1 MRINTFKYFVVD
13 ASKSLK
19 RNATISFAS
28 VITVAATLFIF
39 GVFLLVMGN
48 ANKMMKSVTSQV
60 EIKVF
65 LKLDITMI
73 DQNNIENAL
82 KEDNQVESV
91 TYESREQA
99 LEKFKDMMGE
109 KNKDILDGY
118 TDANN
123 PMQASYIVKLKAPE
137 YADTVASRIKDMS
150 GIDEVKNDRDLVG
163 IIISLSKAARWIGIS
178 MFILLM
184 GVSLFLIG
192 NTIRLTVFSR
202 RREIGI
208 MKFVGATDWFI
219 RWPFIIEGMV
229 IGMIGAIISNLGLY
243 AIYNVAFKKLLN
255 MPMTMTLSLM
265 DPSYVLNALSWQFA
279 LAGAAIGALGSIIAL
294 RKFLAV

>member
-48 ANKMMKSVTSQV
+48 ANKLMKSVTSQV

-65 LKLDITMI
+65 LNLDITMM
-73 DQNNIENAL
+73 DQRNIEVAL
-82 KEDNQVESV
+82 KEDSQVESV
-91 TYESREQA
+91 TYESREEA
-99 LEKFKDMMGE
+99 LAKFKDMMGD
-109 KNKDILDGY
+109 KNKSILDGY
-118 TDANN
+118 TEANN
-123 PMQASYIVKLKAPE
+123 PMQASFIVKLKAPE
-137 YADTVASRIKDMS
+137 YADTVATRIKDMS

-163 IIISLSKAARWIGIS
+163 IIISLSKAAKWIGIS

-219 RWPFIIEGMV
+219 RWPFIIEGMF
-229 IGMIGAIISNLGLY
+229 IGMIGGIISNFALY
-243 AIYNVAFKKLLN
+243 GIYNLAVNKLLN
-255 MPMTMTLSLM
+255 MPMTMTLRLVES
-265 DPSYVLNALSWQFA
+265 SYVLNTLSWQFA